1 MCHGEYIRCFII
13 VERGDDELKFLVVS
27 DTHVPTRNR
36 DLPKRV
42 IELMDE
48 CDGIIA
54 LGDYVSMN
62 VVALFNSHRIFYG
75 VHGNMDEP
83 DVKAYLP
90 QIKRVRLEGVDVGL
104 CHGWGPP
111 WGIKERIL
119 NLFQEKPQVVIFGH
133 THTPCDEVFG
143 GVRFL
148 NPGPAEPGGTL
159 GVLMV
164 KEGRLTF
171 EIEKLPR

>member
-1 MCHGEYIRCFII
+1 MI
-13 VERGDDELKFLVVS
+13 S

-36 DLPKRV
+36 DLPERV

-54 LGDYVSMN
+54 LGDYVSMD
-62 VVALFNSHRIFYG
+62 VVALLNSHRVFYG

-83 DVKAYLP
+83 DVKSYLP
-90 QIKRVRLEGVDVGL
+90 QVKRLHIEGVDLGL

-111 WGIKERIL
+111 WDIKERIL
-119 NLFQEKPQVVIFGH
+119 GLFNDKPEVVLFGH
-133 THTPCDEVFG
+133 THTPCDVSFK

-148 NPGPAEPGGTL
+148 NPGAAEPGGTL
-159 GVLMV
+159 GLLVI
-164 KEGRLTF
+164 EGGNLKF
-171 EIEKLPR
+171 EIERIPR